1 MMSVTQQSESKPASS
16 EPLVWTG
23 SPSQLLNFPVFLI
36 CTVLCWLIVPVFI
49 AIWKWLVVHNIRYEL
64 TSERLRIRSGV
75 LNKELEEL
83 ELYRVRDYKLE
94 QPFWLRLFSL
104 GNVTVTS
111 TDVSQPHVTL
121 RAIADSE
128 RVRELIRRN
137 VEDCRTKKGVRA
149 LDLQ

>member
-1 MMSVTQQSESKPASS
+1 MSQE
-16 EPLVWTG
+16 ELVWSG
-23 SPSQLLNFPVFLI
+23 SPSQIINLPVYVACTLLF
-36 CTVLCWLIVPVFI
+36 WLVVPIFI

-64 TSERLRIRSGV
+64 TSERLRIRRGV

-83 ELYRVRDYKLE
+83 ELYRVRDYRLE

-104 GNVTVTS
+104 GNVTITT
-111 TDVSQPHVTL
+111 TDVSQSQVTL
-121 RAIADSE
+121 RAIPDSE

-137 VEDCRTKKGVRA
+137 VEDCRTKKGVRS

>member
-1 MMSVTQQSESKPASS
+1 MSTQSAPVEAAVG
-16 EPLVWTG
+16 EPLVWSG
-23 SPSQLLNFPVFLI
+23 SPSQLLNFPVFLL
-36 CTVLCWLIVPVFI
+36 CTLLCWLIVPVFI

-64 TSERLRIRSGV
+64 TSERLKIRSGV

-83 ELYRVRDYKLE
+83 ELYRVRDYRLE

-104 GNVTVTS
+104 GNVTVTT
-111 TDVSQPHVTL
+111 TDVSQPQVTL

-137 VEDCRTKKGVRA
+137 VEDCRTKKGVRS

>member
-1 MMSVTQQSESKPASS
+1 MSTQPAPVEATTT
-16 EPLVWTG
+16 EPLVWSG
-23 SPSQLLNFPVFLI
+23 SPSQLLNFPVFLV
-36 CTVLCWLIVPVFI
+36 CTLLCWLIVPVFI

-64 TSERLRIRSGV
+64 TSERLKIRRGV

-83 ELYRVRDYKLE
+83 ELYRVRDYRLE

-111 TDVSQPHVTL
+111 TDVSQPQVTL

-137 VEDCRTKKGVRA
+137 VEDCRTKKGVRS

>member
-1 MMSVTQQSESKPASS
+1 MSTQSAPVDATAG
-16 EPLVWTG
+16 EPLVWSG

-36 CTVLCWLIVPVFI
+36 CTLLCWLIVPIFI

-64 TSERLRIRSGV
+64 TSERLKIRSGV

-83 ELYRVRDYKLE
+83 ELYRVRDYRLE

-104 GNVTVTS
+104 GNVTVTT
-111 TDVSQPHVTL
+111 TDVSQPQVTL

-137 VEDCRTKKGVRA
+137 VEDCRTKKGVRS

>member
-1 MMSVTQQSESKPASS
+1 MSTQSAPVEAAVG
-16 EPLVWTG
+16 EPLVWGG

-36 CTVLCWLIVPVFI
+36 CTLLCWLIIPIFI

-64 TSERLRIRSGV
+64 TSERLKILSGV

-83 ELYRVRDYKLE
+83 ELYRVRDYRLE

-104 GNVTVTS
+104 GNVTVTT
-111 TDVSQPHVTL
+111 TDVSQPQVTL

-137 VEDCRTKKGVRA
+137 VEDCRTKKGVRS

>member
-1 MMSVTQQSESKPASS
+1 MSTQPTSVEPTVS
-16 EPLVWTG
+16 EPLVWSG
-23 SPSQLLNFPVFLI
+23 SPSQFLNFPVFLV
-36 CTVLCWLIVPVFI
+36 CTLLCWLVVPVFI

-83 ELYRVRDYKLE
+83 ELYRVRDYRLE
-94 QPFWLRLFSL
+94 QPFWLRIVSL
-104 GNVTVTS
+104 GNVIVTS
-111 TDVSQPHVTL
+111 TDASQPHTTL
-121 RAIADSE
+121 RAISNSE
-128 RVRELIRRN
+128 HVRELIRRN